1 MDDRTERRILEKV
14 QYVSEA
20 VGVLA
25 DVRDDTTF
33 EEYRSDRLTRDVVER
48 EFLTAIQACID
59 VGSMLLAAAD
69 ADIPEQNADV
79 FRALGERDILDD
91 DATERMIRAA
101 GFRNVLAHQYGTDV
115 DDEDVFEALQTELD
129 AFSEFLGQ
137 IRSELSE

>member
-48 EFLTAIQACID
+48 EFQTSIEACID
-59 VGSMLLAAAD
+59 VGSMLLAAD
-69 ADIPEQNADV
+69 ADVPEQNADV
-79 FRALGERDILDD
+79 FRALAERGVLDD
-91 DATERMIRAA
+91 DTTERMVRTA
-101 GFRNVLAHQYGTDV
+101 GFRNVLAHQYGTDI

-129 AFSEFLGQ
+129 VFSEFLEQ